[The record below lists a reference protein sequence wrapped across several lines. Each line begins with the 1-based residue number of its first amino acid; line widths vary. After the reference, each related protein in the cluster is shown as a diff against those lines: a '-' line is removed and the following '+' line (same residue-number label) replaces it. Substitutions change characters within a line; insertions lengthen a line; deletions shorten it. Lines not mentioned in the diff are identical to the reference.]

1 MGRHW
6 FIRFVDPVNAMSCRA
21 ISCFVVNWSSCRFC
35 IAAMDMTLYPPS
47 ASYVKAAFAVLSS
60 VTAMS
65 PCHCGF
71 IMQPVLQ
78 KQTTEVA
85 RIKHR
90 RMIEDFLV
98 KGSMSYGQETT
109 VFYAKPDAGPR
120 DGRPLSH
127 VCVLTTNNTYS
138 ETPWSESDAVS
149 AGRVGPFPLIK
160 VADMLGYDEATRPSA
175 GARVEQ
181 KLTSS
186 NLLSLLF
193 FNLQKSCS
201 SKRETGSSM
210 FWDLSFVQSGPT
222 CNLRRGVP
230 CAQALMASML
240 SGMDVKDND
249 KVVWLDI
256 IPNRPA
262 SEHVE
267 VKTNT
272 FQLFSHLRPLSECIY
287 PKFLRTSQ
295 VCWICTCSFE
305 DLAGPCSNWS
315 KDAVCGLDSGREVA
329 GYPHSVGIPSLR
341 QLGNLCKFVQSFSPP
356 ARRGLL
362 DFIRAV
368 VLLLLLQFLLDHV
381 CINFHLHFRLAN
393 SSPSSSPT
401 SELSAHCWTS
411 TPGTFSAQCALLD
424 LNLGPS

>member
-1 MGRHW
+1 MAWSSWQSVPLINQQDIPHFMSGSETGRQW
-6 FIRFVDPVNAMSCRA
+6 FIRFVDPVNARSCRA

-295 VCWICTCSFE
+295 VC
-305 DLAGPCSNWS
+305 
-315 KDAVCGLDSGREVA
+315 
-329 GYPHSVGIPSLR
+329 
-341 QLGNLCKFVQSFSPP
+341 
-356 ARRGLL
+356 
-362 DFIRAV
+362 
-368 VLLLLLQFLLDHV
+368 
-381 CINFHLHFRLAN
+381 
-393 SSPSSSPT
+393 
-401 SELSAHCWTS
+401 
-411 TPGTFSAQCALLD
+411 
-424 LNLGPS
+424 